1 MPKLWPPA
9 PEVIKELK
17 KVLRND
23 LDLPKGWRTKTFHRV
38 GGDLVVY
45 RNPKLKLILKAPSVI
60 NLPAPPEKLVAPTI
74 QLGDGWV
81 IQPLCTFEDR
91 SGAFHSLI
99 RKIGEKN
106 RYLYDLH
113 LWNVGRFQG
122 RPVLFDW

>member
-17 KVLRND
+17 KVLRDD

-45 RNPKLKLILKAPSVI
+45 RNPKLRLILKAPSVI

-81 IQPLCTFEDR
+81 VQPLCTFEDR
-91 SGAFHSLI
+91 SGAFHALL
-99 RKIGEKN
+99 RKVGEKN

>member
-1 MPKLWPPA
+1 MPKLWPPTPA
-9 PEVIKELK
+9 TIKELK
-17 KVLRND
+17 HVLRND
-23 LDLPKGWRTKTFHRV
+23 LQLPKGWRTKTFHRI
-38 GGDLVVY
+38 GGDLSIY
-45 RNPKLKLILKAPSVI
+45 INPKLKLVLKAPSVI

-81 IQPLCTFEDR
+81 VQPLCTFEDR
-91 SGAFHSLI
+91 SVAFHALL

-113 LWNVGRFQG
+113 LWNVGRWHG